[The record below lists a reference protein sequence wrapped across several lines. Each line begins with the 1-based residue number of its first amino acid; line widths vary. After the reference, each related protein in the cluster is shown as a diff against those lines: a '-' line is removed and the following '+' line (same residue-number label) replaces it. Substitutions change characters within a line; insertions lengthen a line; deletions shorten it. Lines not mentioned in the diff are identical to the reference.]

1 MQVAVFV
8 DAGYLYAQGS
18 TLLAGKKQP
27 RNLVI
32 LNVDATLEAL
42 RKLCNEVAPG
52 QRLLRI
58 YWYDGLPRSGR
69 MSSEQEQVA
78 SAPYTKL
85 RLGVINS
92 NGEQKGVD
100 SLIVTDIIDLARN
113 RAVTSA
119 IVLSG
124 DEDIRIGVQIAQ
136 TFGVQVHL
144 LGIKPARGS
153 QSPDLI
159 QEADTHHEWTEGLM
173 KSLISILE
181 QDFDPETDRKVVP
194 SIAPAAPTALT
205 LEAVFDTAINDCLN
219 TVDTRILEVAI
230 AAFRA
235 NPSVVPS
242 ELDRPT
248 LGRIRN
254 TLGRDLTELERKGYR
269 ARFRSALNQH

>member
-1 MQVAVFV
+1 MQIAVFV

-27 RNLVI
+27 RNIVL
-32 LNVDATLEAL
+32 LNIEATLKAL
-42 RKLCNEVAPG
+42 GNLCNEVAPG

-78 SAPYTKL
+78 NAPYTKL

-119 IVLSG
+119 LVLSG

-144 LGIKPARGS
+144 LGIRPARGS

-159 QEADTHHEWTEGLM
+159 QEADTHHEWTEDLI
-173 KSLISILE
+173 KSIISILD

-194 SIAPAAPTALT
+194 TNTPASYALLT
-205 LEAVFDTAINDCLN
+205 IESVFDTAINDSLN
-219 TVDTRILEVAI
+219 TVDTRVLESAI
-230 AAFRA
+230 AAFKA

-254 TLGRDLTELERKGYR
+254 TLGRDLTEAERKTYR
-269 ARFRSALNQH
+269 ARFKSVLAQH

>member
-1 MQVAVFV
+1 MQIAVFV

-18 TLLAGKKQP
+18 SLLAGKKQP
-27 RNLVI
+27 RNIVL
-32 LNVDATLEAL
+32 LNIEATLTAL
-42 RKLCNEVAPG
+42 RTLCDEVAPG

-113 RAVTSA
+113 RAITSA
-119 IVLSG
+119 LVLSG

-159 QEADTHHEWTEGLM
+159 QEADTHHEWTEDLV

-194 SIAPAAPTALT
+194 SNAQAL
-205 LEAVFDTAINDCLN
+205 LPIESVFDTAINDGLN
-219 TVDTRILEVAI
+219 TVDTRVLEIAI
-230 AAFRA
+230 AAFKA

-254 TLGRDLTELERKGYR
+254 TLGRDLTEAERKTYR
-269 ARFRSALNQH
+269 ARFKSVLAQH